1 MSNKILTIGV
11 AAYNVEKTI
20 ESCII
25 SMLNSKVNNDIE
37 ILVVNDGST
46 DNTAKVV
53 QQFVNKYPD
62 TVKLIN
68 KKNGGHGST
77 INSAVKYATGKY
89 FKMVDGDDSLEKKGL
104 CSLLKKLK
112 ENTTVD
118 IIFSPYF
125 TVDINTGDKK
135 KIGYLKGTDKMY
147 LNNVNTSLKSFYKN
161 LFVAMHGITYRTSL
175 LKNSKYHIDEH
186 CFYVDVEYTIYYLIN
201 ARKIL
206 LLDEPVYDY
215 SIGSSTQSID
225 AKVKI
230 KRRDQHLHV
239 CKSLV
244 SFYEA
249 EKNNVPN
256 YIADMIKKNIVNMIL
271 CNEYTLLMS
280 LPSTRDSYKEIRE
293 FDTYLKEKSLD
304 LYNPNLYTGIRGL
317 NSGKKLALLRFWK
330 KNNFIGYKIIHSM
343 LLNRI
348 DK

>member
-20 ESCII
+20 KSCII
-25 SMLNSKVNNDIE
+25 SMLNSEVNNDIE

-53 QQFVNKYPD
+53 QQFVNKYPN

-77 INSAVKYATGKY
+77 INAAVKYATGKY

-104 CSLLKKLK
+104 YSLVKKLK

-125 TVDINTGDKK
+125 TVNINTGDKK
-135 KIGYLKGTDKMY
+135 EVGYLKGTDK
-147 LNNVNTSLKSFYKN
+147 LCLSNVNTSLKDFYKN
-161 LFVAMHGITYRTSL
+161 LFVAMHGITYKTSL
-175 LKNSKYHIDEH
+175 LKSSKYHIDEH
-186 CFYVDVEYTIYYLIN
+186 CFYVDVEYTIYYLLD

-230 KRRDQHLHV
+230 KRCDQHLRV
-239 CKSLV
+239 CKSLI
-244 SFYEA
+244 SFYET
-249 EKNNVPN
+249 EKNNVPK
-256 YIADMIKKNIVNMIL
+256 YIANMIKNNIVNMIL

-280 LPSTRDSYKEIRE
+280 LPSTKESYREIRE
-293 FDTYLKEKSLD
+293 FDTYLKENSID
-304 LYNPNLYTGIRGL
+304 LYNPNLYTGVKGL

-330 KNNFIGYKIIHSM
+330 NNNFIGYKLVHNI
-343 LLNRI
+343 LLN
-348 DK
+348 KTK